1 MPEGEE
7 RDALVCQTA
16 DRMKQNLFTWTPD
29 IMSEEKVKNDIDIYT
44 TGKSISEVLQGHKY
58 ATLHTLPTN
67 VLKKKKKK

>member
-1 MPEGEE
+1 MFN
-7 RDALVCQTA
+7 A
-16 DRMKQNLFTWTPD
+16 
-29 IMSEEKVKNDIDIYT
+29 EKVKNDIDIYT